1 MDKDKEITEEE
12 ARSYLSFYVADSE
25 RLDAYIAR
33 LHSAPSLKEVERIL
47 VAMVRAEGIP
57 TDILT
62 RQEFYMT
69 VRVFFAHLKAG
80 RSTLH
85 EHFVNIQ
92 SAAKAKTSS
101 ADRRA
106 LLKSALSGG
115 IEMGVPKPGEKLR
128 YNIELVI
135 TVSRGQGDRLQL
147 DADVVEVKQQPVNV
161 VSAVCTCGVMPAL
174 SSYKLRGTAS
184 HLSGVLR
191 KAASYEQKT
200 NLMEIEYRSPLTH
213 RKHLTVRQALALL
226 RQEPQ

>member
-12 ARSYLSFYVADSE
+12 ARSYLSFYVADPE